1 MSATGDRGLVARLR
15 SAAVGR
21 PAWPLLT
28 LVVSIPLIVAVAQR
42 VGQQV
47 VPVGDLAI
55 TDLAVRDVSRGHLT
69 LLGPYSR
76 YGWNHPGPAMFVLM
90 APFQWLS
97 GGAAWGTI
105 LGANALKALGLGL
118 SLREGER
125 LGGRVLAVV
134 VAVVLALALAP
145 LGAEF
150 AIDPW
155 NPWIAVVYL
164 PATVLG
170 TASVLSGHRRALLPL
185 VFSASVMT
193 QSHVGFVPIV
203 GVIGLTALALV
214 AVDRTTRRR
223 VLGAGRWTSALIGSA
238 VLGFVFWVG
247 PAWDAA
253 FGRGNVQAM
262 YRYFTSPNA
271 EELVGN
277 RRALGLVAV
286 EFHPVPPWLGGANP
300 KGVIDG
306 TLLPAAIGW
315 AVVAAAFVAAA
326 LAVAVVVRRVEI
338 RATALLV
345 VATSVAALA
354 SLPRV
359 TMPVRSYLFPYRS
372 MIPLALLAVVACGA
386 WARFGP
392 GSADEPEPVGPDGRA
407 TDEPATAVV
416 PAAAVGAMR
425 ARFAAGFAVIAIVV
439 PSVATA
445 HTSTTVPVRAR
456 NETQVAAAARAL
468 EATYRARDDGR
479 PVVVASL
486 GFALHGWDST
496 LLNELDR
503 VGIPLFV
510 PEDQGFKFSDRRAVT
525 PDEAREEGIRETWW
539 IVEEGDNR
547 ARAVASPGVDVVF
560 RSRNLPD
567 AEQAELDRL
576 YLEVGDALVELGDPD
591 LASAVD
597 GPWLADRIR
606 AEVPDWERLL
616 TAEQI
621 ERLTELNARAAET
634 GCQCAVVATPVGAPA
649 PA

>member
-1 MSATGDRGLVARLR
+1 MEDRAGVGTPARR
-15 SAAVGR
+15 RPITAGR
-21 PAWPLLT
+21 PLWPLLT
-28 LVVSIPLIVAVAQR
+28 LLVSIPLIVAVAQR

-105 LGANALKALGLGL
+105 LGANVLKALGIGL
-118 SLREGER
+118 SIREGER
-125 LGGRVLAVV
+125 LGGRAAAVV
-134 VAVVLALALAP
+134 VAVVLALSLAP

-155 NPWIAVVYL
+155 NPWIAVVFL

-170 TASVLSGHRRALLPL
+170 TVSVLSGHRWALLPL

-203 GVIGLTALALV
+203 GVIGLTAVALV
-214 AVDRTTRRR
+214 VLDRGARGR
-223 VLGAGRWTSALIGSA
+223 VLGAGPWTPALLGSA
-238 VLGFVFWVG
+238 ALGFAFWVG

-286 EFHPVPPWLGGANP
+286 EFQPVPPWLGGANP

-306 TLLPAAIGW
+306 TLLPAPIGW
-315 AVVAAAFVAAA
+315 AVVAALLVVVV
-326 LAVAVVVRRVEI
+326 LAVAALVRRVEI
-338 RATALLV
+338 RATAVLV
-345 VATSVAALA
+345 VATSLAALA

-372 MIPLALLAVVACGA
+372 MIPLALVAVVAVGA
-386 WARFGP
+386 WARLGP
-392 GSADEPEPVGPDGRA
+392 ARADGAGEVEGGEPP
-407 TDEPATAVV
+407 TAPPRPTRPLRVL
-416 PAAAVGAMR
+416 AGLALLAVL
-425 ARFAAGFAVIAIVV
+425 V
-439 PSVATA
+439 PSVTTA
-445 HTSTTVPVRAR
+445 HASTEVPIRAR

-468 EATYRARDDGR
+468 ERTYRARDEGR

-503 VGIPLFV
+503 AGIPLFV

-525 PDEAREEGIRETWW
+525 VDEARAAGIRETWW

-547 ARAVASPGVDVVF
+547 ARAVATPGVEVVF
-560 RSRNLPD
+560 RSRNLPEAD
-567 AEQAELDRL
+567 QAELDRL
-576 YLEVGDALVELGDPD
+576 YLEVGDALIELGDAD

-606 AEVPDWERLL
+606 AEVPGWERLL
-616 TAEQI
+616 TTEQI

-634 GCQCAVVATPVGAPA
+634 GCQCAVLATPVGAPA